1 MVKCPENRTR
11 AAPGGGPL
19 LSPRVSSRL
28 ERLFNLT
35 AALLSTARPLTRE
48 ELHERVPGYPA
59 DDAKGSSRRAFERD
73 KESLREMGIP
83 LVVAE
88 VERDG
93 MMVDGYRIPRDQYAL
108 RDPGLEPDELAALHL
123 AGAAV
128 RLDGLRGTEA
138 LWKLGGVPGDI
149 DGAGGSETLAAIPT
163 IPELVPLFVAV
174 SERRAVTFGYRGE
187 ERTVEPHRLS
197 FAQGRWYLDGHDC
210 TRHARRRFRLD
221 RLEGEVTLGPPGA
234 FERPAEGP
242 AGRTPPWQMGEEAP
256 LEARLRIDADLA
268 GWGVD
273 HLGAEAVTAR
283 HPDGSVEVVLTVT
296 NREAFRS
303 FVLGFL
309 DHAEVLGP
317 PELRDD
323 LVEWLAALAG

>member
-1 MVKCPENRTR
+1 M
-11 AAPGGGPL
+11 
-19 LSPRVSSRL
+19 SSRL

-48 ELHERVPGYPA
+48 ELYERVPGYPA
-59 DDAKGSSRRAFERD
+59 DDAKGSARRAFERD
-73 KESLREMGIP
+73 KEALREMGIP
-83 LVVAE
+83 VTVEEVGEATLVE
-88 VERDG
+88 
-93 MMVDGYRIPRDQYAL
+93 GYRIPREQYAL
-108 RDPGLEPDELAALHL
+108 RDPGLEADELAALHL

-128 RLDGLRGTEA
+128 RLEGLRSTEA
-138 LWKLGGVPGDI
+138 LWKLGGVPG
-149 DGAGGSETLAAIPT
+149 GAGDAGAGSGSEALAAVPT

-174 SERRAVTFGYRGE
+174 NERRAVTFGYRGQ
-187 ERTVEPHRLS
+187 ERSVEPHRLS
-197 FAQGRWYLDGHDC
+197 FAQGQWYLDGHD
-210 TRHARRRFRLD
+210 RSRQARRRFRLD
-221 RLEGEVTLGPPGA
+221 RLEGEVTLGPAGA
-234 FERPAEGP
+234 FERPVEVPGTA
-242 AGRTPPWQMGEEAP
+242 TPPWQMGQEAP
-256 LEARLRIDADLA
+256 LDARLHIDADLA

-283 HPDGSVEVVLTVT
+283 HPDGSVEVALTVT

-323 LVEWLAALAG
+323 LTGWLAALAG